1 MPVPPCEE
9 WCASVQQE
17 IGGIDNL
24 VKEAISKISVLHHVG
39 TQQPL
44 VRGPRG
50 KGTMLIGK
58 PGTGKTALAAA
69 IAS

>member
-1 MPVPPCEE
+1 MPVPPSEE
-9 WCASVQQE
+9 WCASVQQDM
-17 IGGIDNL
+17 GGVDDL
-24 VKEAISKISVLHHVG
+24 VKDIVYQISVLDRFG

-44 VRGPRG
+44 IQGPRG